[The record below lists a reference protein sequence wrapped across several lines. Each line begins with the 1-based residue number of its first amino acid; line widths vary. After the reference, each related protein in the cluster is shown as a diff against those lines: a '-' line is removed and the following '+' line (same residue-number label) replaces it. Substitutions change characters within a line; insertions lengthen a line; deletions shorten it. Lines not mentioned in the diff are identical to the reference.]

1 MHGNRSFGL
10 AMREG
15 FLDDDQAGYESID
28 LSAIFDELPA
38 NPPMSGVPEEL
49 QPLGTAYQQLLD
61 IFNDADAAPL
71 HALSEYGSPENL
83 ALPLGDTSTPGLQI
97 ATATPG
103 FESATYA
110 FDAFTP
116 NGTPGPWFV
125 WGEGATPPVQ
135 PFQFG
140 AKGSDVLPVQSVTGL
155 DDAVPLDAKGGAAG
169 PPSGGGGGGGSGG
182 GGGKGGSL
190 LTTYVSGDD
199 SVDDANEFNIQIEFS
214 GRWTAEQQAI
224 VTWAADTLS
233 SIIVGDVRDDTDLNF
248 NFVDDI
254 VISVST
260 GRLDGSGTLFGG
272 NILAQTQITAVRD
285 PGSIDQWLPV
295 TSTMTLDSTDLKNS
309 VGEGWFDT
317 WDDIVLHEMV
327 HAIGFAGL
335 IFDNLGLTDG
345 LGNFI
350 GSGATTA
357 YGGLVPIES
366 DGGIGTAGSHW
377 DEYLFQPGGVPMSNE
392 LMTGFIAFGE
402 QTQLSDTTVA
412 ALGDM
417 GYEVQDPS
425 VGTGSMLVDS
435 GLFIA

>member
-1 MHGNRSFGL
+1 MHGNSSFGL

-15 FLDDDQAGYESID
+15 FLEDDQSGYASID
-28 LSAIFDELPA
+28 LSALPDELSA
-38 NPPMSGVPEEL
+38 SPPMSGLPDKL
-49 QPLGTAYQQLLD
+49 QPLETAYQQLLD
-61 IFNDADAAPL
+61 MFDDADAATF
-71 HALSEYGSPENL
+71 HGSSGRGSHENL
-83 ALPLGDTSTPGLQI
+83 SLPLTDTATSGLQI
-97 ATATPG
+97 ASATPG
-103 FESATYA
+103 FEIATYA

-116 NGTPGPWFV
+116 NGTSGPWNV
-125 WGEGATPPVQ
+125 WGEEAIRPAQHFQLGA
-135 PFQFG
+135 
-140 AKGSDVLPVQSVTGL
+140 AGSDALPVQSAIRL
-155 DDAVPLDAKGGAAG
+155 DDADPVGAKGGAAG
-169 PPSGGGGGGGSGG
+169 PPSGAGGGSGG

-190 LTTYVSGDD
+190 FTTYVSGDD
-199 SVDDANEFNIQIEFS
+199 SVDDANEFNIQIDFS

-233 SIIVGDVRDDTDLNF
+233 SIIVGDIRDDTDLNL

-260 GRLDGSGTLFGG
+260 GRLDGSGSLFGG
-272 NILAQTQITAVRD
+272 NTLAQTQITAVRD
-285 PGSIDQWLPV
+285 PGSVDQWLPV

-345 LGNFI
+345 GNFI

-377 DEYLFQPGGVPMSNE
+377 DEYQFQPGGVPMSNE

-412 ALGDM
+412 ALSDM

-425 VGTGSMLVDS
+425 VGTGSLLVDS